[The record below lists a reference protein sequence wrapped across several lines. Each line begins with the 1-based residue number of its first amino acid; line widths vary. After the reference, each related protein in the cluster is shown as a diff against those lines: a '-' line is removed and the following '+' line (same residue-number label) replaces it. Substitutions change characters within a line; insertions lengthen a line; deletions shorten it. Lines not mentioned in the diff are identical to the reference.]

1 MFRLSH
7 ILHKFASQKVLKQQ
21 MKITRQ
27 EIQVLLIQF
36 SLGDLNI
43 DVF

>member
-1 MFRLSH
+1 MFRLSQ
-7 ILHKFASQKVLKQQ
+7 ILHKCTSQKVLKQQ

-36 SLGDLNI
+36 SLAD
-43 DVF
+43 